1 MNSTVDVTKN
11 IDVTQNIDVVIPVSV
26 DYVKCDECGQE
37 LDFDV
42 SVDGFGDLQIKVA
55 KCDCAE

>member
-1 MNSTVDVTKN
+1 MNSTV
-11 IDVTQNIDVVIPVSV
+11 DVTQNIDVVIPVSV

-42 SVDGFGDLQIKVA
+42 SFDGYYDLQIQIKVA